1 MLSEEAIPHAHD
13 EVGTALGHD
22 RIVGLTELDAE
33 VLMDFVERQP
43 TLRELA
49 QKRGLSILDF
59 LAWWHSPPI
68 AVALDALLRFHA
80 FRRDLRDAQLRE
92 ELVAILA
99 QVAKTSPNPIEQRR
113 AATTALRATDRRS
126 AVAYYAAYRP
136 YRSSRRYPRAV
147 GAGGPEDTHTTNDHD
162 APSRPRG
169 SDLRGRRGPAS
180 HVSPSQPAQPRV
192 HSAHSVLP
200 NHNGAFKVED
210 PPWRRGAAPID
221 TAFTTPLV
229 SLSRSVAASESAPIG
244 DICGSP
250 LPSTPGHLDTSTPSA
265 DTSTSSYP
273 ADAADDDLDDDPEGT
288 LAIAHHVLEAVK
300 SDPGA
305 YPPEAIRAAH
315 VYIQLAAHPDKLAD
329 PHSVP
334 SLAAGESA
342 WRPESSAFAPSPA
355 APDTS

>member
-1 MLSEEAIPHAHD
+1 MLSEEAIP
-13 EVGTALGHD
+13 
-22 RIVGLTELDAE
+22 RGLTELDAE
-33 VLMDFVERQP
+33 VIIDFVERQP

-49 QKRGLSILDF
+49 QKRGLSTLEFLD
-59 LAWWHSPPI
+59 WWHSPPI
-68 AVALDALLRFHA
+68 AAALGALLRFHA
-80 FRRDLRDAQLRE
+80 LRRDLSDAQLRE

-99 QVAKTSPNPIEQRR
+99 QVAKTSPNPVEQRR

-126 AVAYYAAYRP
+126 AVADYAAYRP

-147 GAGGPEDTHTTNDHD
+147 GAEGPEDTHTTNDHD

-192 HSAHSVLP
+192 HSAHTVLP
-200 NHNGAFKVED
+200 NHNGGFKVED
-210 PPWRRGAAPID
+210 PPWRRGAAPIGSNS
-221 TAFTTPLV
+221 AFTTPLV

-265 DTSTSSYP
+265 DTSTPSYP
-273 ADAADDDLDDDPEGT
+273 ADAADDADLDDDLDDDPEGT

-305 YPPEAIRAAH
+305 YPPEAIRAAQ
-315 VYIQLAAHPDKLAD
+315 VYIQLAANPDKLAD